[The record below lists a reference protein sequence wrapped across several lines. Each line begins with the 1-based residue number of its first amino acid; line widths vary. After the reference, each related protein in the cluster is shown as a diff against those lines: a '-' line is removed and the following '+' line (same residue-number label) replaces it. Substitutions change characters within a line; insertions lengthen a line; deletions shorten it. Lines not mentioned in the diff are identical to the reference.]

1 MNTAALIFLGLLIN
15 LGAFVAFPETGRFGM
30 TFLYLSALL
39 WTAFAFFLG
48 SRPPQSLAGQ
58 LLRAF
63 LFAAACLFS
72 SLSFLPQKDNINPL
86 QKLSRGHYPDRT
98 HVFKG
103 LLRLGICVAA
113 LAPPPQPEILP

>member
-1 MNTAALIFLGLLIN
+1 MKTAALIAIGLTITLGV
-15 LGAFVAFPETGRFGM
+15 FVCFPDTGRFGM
-30 TFLYLSALL
+30 TFLYISGLL

-48 SRPPQSLAGQ
+48 SRPPYSLAGQ
-58 LLRAF
+58 ALRALF
-63 LFAAACLFS
+63 FAAGCLFS

-103 LLRLGICVAA
+103 LLRLGIDVPA
-113 LAPPPQPEILP
+113 LAPPPQPEVLP